1 MPDIINMAKGLTNGV
16 IPMGAVMV
24 RDSIYEAF
32 MQGPE
37 QAIELFHGYTY
48 SGHPVAAAAGVAT
61 LEAYA
66 EEGTFAQAR
75 SLEGHFEDALHSLA
89 DHPLVTDVRNFGLMG
104 GVDLAARP
112 GAPGARGLEVH
123 KRCFWEQDL
132 VVRNGMDTLQF
143 SPFLNARPED
153 VTMTVE
159 KIRKVLDSL
168 D

>member
-1 MPDIINMAKGLTNGV
+1 M
-16 IPMGAVMV
+16 
-24 RDSIYEAF
+24 
-32 MQGPE
+32 
-37 QAIELFHGYTY
+37 
-48 SGHPVAAAAGVAT
+48 AAAAGVAT

-143 SPFLNARPED
+143 SPFLNARPGD
-153 VTMTVE
+153 ITMTVE

>member
-1 MPDIINMAKGLTNGV
+1 
-16 IPMGAVMV
+16 MGAVMV

-61 LEAYA
+61 LGVYA

-75 SLEGHFEDALHSLA
+75 SLEGHFEEALHSLS

-104 GVDLAARP
+104 GVDLAGRA